1 MLLGFRISGFNI
13 FGTIVE
19 ILLIYAL
26 ALPSKCTTLAQ
37 CEDERTKL
45 IVLISRGHFFP
56 NSILI
61 GIKYNKNSLF
71 SLELLKEFGT
81 QHVTLP
87 PKDDFDFFAITA
99 TGDEVV
105 TFVEILPT
113 FSTFSTK
120 TLFG

>member
-19 ILLIYAL
+19 ILLICVL
-26 ALPSKCTTLAQ
+26 ALHSKCTTVAQ
-37 CEDERTKL
+37 CEDEEIKL
-45 IVLISRGHFFP
+45 IVLISWGHFFP
-56 NSILI
+56 NSTLI
-61 GIKYNKNSLF
+61 GIKYNKNYLF

-87 PKDDFDFFAITA
+87 AKDDFDFFATTA
-99 TGDEVV
+99 TGGEVV